1 MNQIEILK
9 RKEVLT
15 AEEAK
20 IVCKADLRWAD
31 QYLFLKLWDY
41 TYLNLA
47 VYTESDKEE
56 YDLQREIGI

>member
-31 QYLFLKLWDY
+31 QYLFHKLWDN

-47 VYTESDKEE
+47 AYTESDKEE